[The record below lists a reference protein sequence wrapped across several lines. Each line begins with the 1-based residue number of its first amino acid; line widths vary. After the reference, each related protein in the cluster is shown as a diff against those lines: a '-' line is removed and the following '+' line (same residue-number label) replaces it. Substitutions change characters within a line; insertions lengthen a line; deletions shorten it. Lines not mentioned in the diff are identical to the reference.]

1 MKYVELLEWQV
12 KNIVQSKKVILFI
25 VEGAT
30 EEISLSRIIK
40 KIRDRKY
47 RCY

>member
-1 MKYVELLEWQV
+1 MTKYVELLEWQV

-30 EEISLSRIIK
+30 EEISLSRFHLYFK
-40 KIRDRKY
+40 GDNK
-47 RCY
+47 